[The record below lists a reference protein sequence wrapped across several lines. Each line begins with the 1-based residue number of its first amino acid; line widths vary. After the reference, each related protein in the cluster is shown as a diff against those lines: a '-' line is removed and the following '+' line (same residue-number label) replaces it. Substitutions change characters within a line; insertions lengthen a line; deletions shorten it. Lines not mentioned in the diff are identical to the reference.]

1 MAKVPEA
8 NVRLVKGNTGDFE
21 VTVGGV
27 LKFSKQE
34 LRRFPT
40 DEETVGLVSG

>member
-1 MAKVPEA
+1 MKIPDAEVL
-8 NVRLVKGNTGDFE
+8 LVKGKTGDFE

-34 LRRFPT
+34 LGRFPT
-40 DEETVGLVSG
+40 DDETLESVTE